1 MVKKLEHLKVAEI
14 RAELNNRGEDS
25 KGRKEVSNFYV
36 PFLWHR
42 FSFRRNIPFLLK
54 NLKRKAEIKQR
65 LSDWLEDNDFDPD
78 YYDFVSQS
86 EILPDSEIP
95 GLESVPEEKISE
107 KHRRKPQSADKMSPK
122 ASAEIKSNSISA
134 KTSQVP
140 SRKKRG
146 DLNKQFVKY

>member
-14 RAELNNRGEDS
+14 RTELNNRGEDS
-25 KGRKEVSNFYV
+25 KGRKEVSNIYV
-36 PFLWHR
+36 PILRLR
-42 FSFRRNIPFLLK
+42 FSFWQNISFLLK

-95 GLESVPEEKISE
+95 GLESVPEEKVSE
-107 KHRRKPQSADKMSPK
+107 KHRRKSQSADKVSPK
-122 ASAEIKSNSISA
+122 TSTEIKSNSIPA
-134 KTSQVP
+134 KKSQVP

-146 DLNKQFVKY
+146 DLNKHAKY